1 VVHLNPVVHLIQAD
15 HLNRSGVSG
24 ANRSSGIS
32 GSSEYWIQATTDQQ
46 IYRVQA
52 DHLDR
57 SGVSGMAHLDQAD
70 LGSRVVSGVRLD
82 LLDQVDHL
90 SSRCCWIFWIQV
102 GRISLVEQVLW
113 IKRFCQLLMG
123 QVVITAWQVLMVHL
137 DQADHL
143 DCWCCW
149 IFWLSRIKW
158 YKFGKWNNGILGT
171 ATYIPLLMARTINN

>member
-1 VVHLNPVVHLIQAD
+1 
-15 HLNRSGVSG
+15 
-24 ANRSSGIS
+24 
-32 GSSEYWIQATTDQQ
+32 
-46 IYRVQA
+46 
-52 DHLDR
+52 
-57 SGVSGMAHLDQAD
+57 MAHLDQAD
-70 LGSRVVSGVRLD
+70 LGSRVVSGVRLG

-171 ATYIPLLMARTINN
+171 ATYIPLLMARILTTSIVTQQTINVNSTALTINGQSQSVYFEVGALLQYSVPTVVR